1 MAAQSP
7 GPALGYGWPWPR
19 IKRRP
24 GLAAAGGVELAAAS
38 LELAI
43 CQACICHKSDARLS
57 HIAEANCQGKANGR
71 FIKAIGRF
79 IKADGRFIKGSFDAV
94 FPARLGSRT

>member
-1 MAAQSP
+1 M
-7 GPALGYGWPWPR
+7 
-19 IKRRP
+19 
-24 GLAAAGGVELAAAS
+24 AAAGGVE
-38 LELAI
+38 
-43 CQACICHKSDARLS
+43 